1 MRPRRRRFVSVHR
14 CPTPMGYEARE
25 ATMTRR
31 PIGFLAKLDARVP
44 VPQGG
49 DAGALVGFHC
59 PSLEAYIEWD
69 DDE

>member
-1 MRPRRRRFVSVHR
+1 
-14 CPTPMGYEARE
+14 MGYEARE